1 MSKYKLRTL
10 LKIVNH
16 NRWRQDAMTLNDI
29 SIFQDSD
36 QVHTGNFLKDV
47 LDSAVSGIIV
57 TDNEG
62 IIQYA
67 NPAFLKIFKYD
78 KPEEIIG
85 QNAAGLFV
93 SDSIKEFADVRCIV
107 EAGEGQIGE
116 AVTEYKDGTKCS
128 VEVSFSEATDKQ
140 GRIIGKMASF
150 VDISKR
156 KQAEKKFRESEEK
169 LRLLSRKI
177 VESQENERKLVAK
190 ELHDSVG
197 GNLSA
202 IKFALEEK
210 LDHMDDDPPSEA
222 ISLEKIVANI
232 KDTITEVRRIS
243 NHLMPSMIEDL
254 GVLATIRTFCREQ
267 GNYFQNARIIT
278 KLDVNEDNIP
288 DLLKITIFRV
298 IQEAMNNA
306 FKHGQADR
314 IHLSLYEAEDRI
326 ELNVTDNGSGF
337 DSENIPSNPNS
348 MSGLGLKGMIDRAEV
363 CNGTC
368 EISSE
373 IGKGTQIKLSFPV
386 A

>member
-1 MSKYKLRTL
+1 MSQRKKDMTRIDIP
-10 LKIVNH
+10 KILNSE
-16 NRWRQDAMTLNDI
+16 QD
-29 SIFQDSD
+29 
-36 QVHTGNFLKDV
+36 HTGSFLKDV

-62 IIQYA
+62 TIQYA

-85 QNAAGLFV
+85 QNAAALFV
-93 SDSIKEFADVRCIV
+93 SDSIKEFADVRCIL
-107 EAGEGQIGE
+107 EAGKGQTGE
-116 AVTEYKDGTKCS
+116 AVAEYKDGTKCS

-156 KQAEKKFRESEEK
+156 KQAEKKLRESEEK

-210 LDHMDDDPPSEA
+210 LDHMDNHPPSEA
-222 ISLEKIVANI
+222 ISLEKIVTNI

-254 GVLATIRTFCREQ
+254 GVIATIRAFCREQ
-267 GNYFQNARIIT
+267 GDYYQHARIT
-278 KLDVNEDNIP
+278 TQLNADEDNIS

-298 IQEAMNNA
+298 IQEALNNA
-306 FKHGQADR
+306 FKHGQADK
-314 IHLSLYEAEDRI
+314 IQLSLVETEDRV
-326 ELNVTDNGSGF
+326 ELRVTDNGCGF
-337 DSENIPSNPNS
+337 DTENTLSNPNS
-348 MSGLGLKGMIDRAEV
+348 ISGIGLRGIIDRAEI

-373 IGKGTQIKLSFPV
+373 ISKGTQVKLSLPYR
-386 A
+386 

>member
-1 MSKYKLRTL
+1 
-10 LKIVNH
+10 
-16 NRWRQDAMTLNDI
+16 MTLIDI
-29 SIFQDSD
+29 PGIENPD
-36 QVHTGNFLKDV
+36 QHHISSFLEDV
-47 LDSAVSGIIV
+47 LDSAASGIIV

-62 IIQYA
+62 ITKYV
-67 NPAFLKIFKYD
+67 NPVFLKIFRYD
-78 KPEEIIG
+78 KPGEIIG

-93 SDSIKEFADVRCIV
+93 SDRVKEFSDVRCIV
-107 EAGEGQIGE
+107 ETDNDRTGE
-116 AVTEYKDGTKCS
+116 AVVEYKDGTRCS

-156 KQAEKKFRESEEK
+156 KQAEKKLRESEEK

-177 VESQENERKLVAK
+177 IESQENERKLVAK

-210 LDHMDDDPPSEA
+210 LDHMEDDPPSEVV
-222 ISLEKIVANI
+222 SLEKIVANI

-254 GVLATIRTFCREQ
+254 GVLATIRAFCRKQ
-267 GNYFQNARIIT
+267 SDFYQNARIT
-278 KLDVNEDNIP
+278 TQLDVNEDNIP

-298 IQEAMNNA
+298 IQEALTNA
-306 FKHGQADR
+306 FKHGQADK
-314 IHLSLYEAEDRI
+314 IHLSLVKDGYYI
-326 ELNVTDNGSGF
+326 ELFVTDNGCGF
-337 DSENIPSNPNS
+337 DPENIPSNPNS
-348 MSGLGLKGMIDRAEV
+348 ISGLGLKGMIDRAEI
-363 CNGTC
+363 CNGTFD
-368 EISSE
+368 ISSE
-373 IGKGTQIKLSFPV
+373 IGKGTQIKLTLPV

>member
-1 MSKYKLRTL
+1 
-10 LKIVNH
+10 
-16 NRWRQDAMTLNDI
+16 MTLNDI

-36 QVHTGNFLKDV
+36 KVHTGNFLKDV
-47 LDSAVSGIIV
+47 LDSAASGIIV

-67 NPAFLKIFKYD
+67 NHAFLKIFKYD

-107 EAGEGQIGE
+107 EPGEGQIGE
-116 AVTEYKDGTKCS
+116 AVAEYKDGTRCS

-150 VDISKR
+150 IDISKR
-156 KQAEKKFRESEEK
+156 KQAEKKFRKSEKK
-169 LRLLSRKI
+169 LRLLSRKM

-210 LDHMDDDPPSEA
+210 LDHMEDDPPSEVV
-222 ISLEKIVANI
+222 SLEKIVANI

-254 GVLATIRTFCREQ
+254 GVLATIRAFCRKQ
-267 GNYFQNARIIT
+267 SDFYQNARIT
-278 KLDVNEDNIP
+278 TQLDVNEDNIP

-298 IQEAMNNA
+298 IQEALTNA
-306 FKHGQADR
+306 FKHGQADK
-314 IHLSLYEAEDRI
+314 IHLSLVKDGDYI
-326 ELNVTDNGSGF
+326 ELFVTDNGCGF
-337 DSENIPSNPNS
+337 DPENIPSNPNS
-348 MSGLGLKGMIDRAEV
+348 ISGLGLKGMIDRAEI
-363 CNGTC
+363 CNGTFD
-368 EISSE
+368 ISSE
-373 IGKGTQIKLSFPV
+373 IGKGTQIKLTLPV

>member
-1 MSKYKLRTL
+1 
-10 LKIVNH
+10 
-16 NRWRQDAMTLNDI
+16 MTLNDI

-36 QVHTGNFLKDV
+36 QVHTGSFLKDA
-47 LDSAVSGIIV
+47 LDSTASGIII

-62 IIQYA
+62 TIQYA

-107 EAGEGQIGE
+107 EAGEGQTGE
-116 AVTEYKDGTKCS
+116 AVAEYQDGTRCW
-128 VEVSFSEATDKQ
+128 VEVLFSEATDKQ

-156 KQAEKKFRESEEK
+156 KQVEKKLRESEEK

-177 VESQENERKLVAK
+177 VEAQENERKLVAK

-197 GNLSA
+197 GNLA
-202 IKFALEEK
+202 AVKFALEEK
-210 LDHMDDDPPSEA
+210 LNDMDGVPPSET

-243 NHLMPSMIEDL
+243 NHLMPPMIEDL
-254 GVLATIRTFCREQ
+254 GVIATIRAYCRGQED
-267 GNYFQNARIIT
+267 YYQNTRIT
-278 KLDVNEDNIP
+278 TQLNADEDSIS

-298 IQEAMNNA
+298 IQEAINNA
-306 FKHGQADR
+306 FTHGQADKV
-314 IHLSLYEAEDRI
+314 HLSLVETEDRI
-326 ELNVTDNGSGF
+326 ELCVTDNGRGF
-337 DSENIPSNPNS
+337 DEENIPSNPNS
-348 MSGLGLKGMIDRAEV
+348 ISGLGLKGMVDRAEI

-373 IGKGTQIKLSFPV
+373 IGKGTQIKLTLPLR
-386 A
+386 

>member
-1 MSKYKLRTL
+1 
-10 LKIVNH
+10 
-16 NRWRQDAMTLNDI
+16 MTLNDI

-36 QVHTGNFLKDV
+36 QVHTGSFLKDI
-47 LDSAVSGIIV
+47 LDSAASGIII

-62 IIQYA
+62 TIQYA

-85 QNAAGLFV
+85 QNAVGLFV
-93 SDSIKEFADVRCIV
+93 SDNIKEFADVRCIV
-107 EAGEGQIGE
+107 EAGEGQTGE
-116 AVTEYKDGTKCS
+116 AVAEYQDGTRCS

-156 KQAEKKFRESEEK
+156 KQAEKKLRESEEK

-177 VESQENERKLVAK
+177 IESQENERKLVAK

-210 LDHMDDDPPSEA
+210 LDHMDDNPPSEVV
-222 ISLEKIVANI
+222 SLEKIVANI

-254 GVLATIRTFCREQ
+254 GVLATIRAFCREQ
-267 GNYFQNARIIT
+267 ADYYQNARIVT
-278 KLDVNEDNIP
+278 QLDVNEDNIP

-298 IQEAMNNA
+298 IQEALNNA
-306 FKHGQADR
+306 FKHGQADK
-314 IHLSLYEAEDRI
+314 IHLSLVNDGDYI
-326 ELNVTDNGSGF
+326 ELCVTDNGCGF
-337 DSENIPSNPNS
+337 DPENIPSNPHS
-348 MSGLGLKGMIDRAEV
+348 LSGFGLKGMIDRAEV

-368 EISSE
+368 EVSSE
-373 IGKGTQIKLSFPV
+373 IGKGTQVKLSLPCRY
-386 A
+386 